1 MTKNSLVFA
10 HIGDLHI
17 TRAQDPNYLDFLSI
31 VAQLETAC
39 NYQLDFVVLPGDNAD
54 NGLPE
59 QYRLVSTGLKML
71 SAPVQIIPG
80 DHDREQG
87 SLSAY
92 HEGLSRDPLPK
103 SLLIRG
109 IRCFFLDLVGPGAG
123 GPDFRL
129 GDTQLHWL
137 ESEMA
142 GASARAEEIIIFMH
156 AYPDDLKAEHEK
168 ATLKTLINEH
178 GVLLV
183 DMGHTHYNELA
194 NDGQTIYAATRS
206 TGQIEE
212 GPVGYSLV
220 AADEG
225 IVSWR
230 FKALQEPFPFV
241 LITSPA
247 DCRLVRNMEQ
257 LVSREIEVRA
267 VVFGTS
273 TIVRASCWENRHV
286 RVPMRFEAGCWKAIL
301 PVPSGELFSLTV
313 EAVDDH
319 GRPAR
324 HTITVG
330 TASYKLPPRTRNGS
344 DLDSIGA
351 WPENGIYGTQLGP
364 NRNSKPWHK

>member
-1 MTKNSLVFA
+1 MFKKPLVFA

-17 TRAQDPNYLDFLSI
+17 TRAQDSNYLDFLAI

-39 NYQLDFVVLPGDNAD
+39 KDHLDFVVLPGDNAD

-59 QYRLVSTGLKML
+59 QYRLVATGLKML
-71 SAPVQIIPG
+71 SVPVQIIPG
-80 DHDREQG
+80 DHDREKG
-87 SLSAY
+87 SLAAY
-92 HEGLSRDPLPK
+92 YEGLSRDPLPQ
-103 SLLIRG
+103 STLVQG
-109 IRCFFLDLVGPGAG
+109 IRCLLLDLVGPGAG

-129 GDTQLHWL
+129 GDTQLQWL

-142 GASARAEEIIIFMH
+142 GASERAEEMILFMH
-156 AYPDDLKAEHEK
+156 TYRDDLKAEHEK
-168 ATLKTLINEH
+168 ATLNTLIAEH
-178 GVLLV
+178 RVLLV

-247 DCRLVRNMEQ
+247 DYRLVRKKEQ
-257 LVSREIEVRA
+257 LVFREAQVRA
-267 VVFGTS
+267 VVFGAS
-273 TIVRASCWENRHV
+273 IVRASCWESHHF
-286 RVPMRFEAGCWKAIL
+286 RVPMTFQAGCWKATL
-301 PVPSGELFSLTV
+301 NVPSGELFSLTV
-313 EAVDDH
+313 EAVDEH
-319 GRPAR
+319 GRPGR

-330 TASYKLPPRTRNGS
+330 TASYKLPERTRNGS